1 MPGIARK
8 SKRRQTRSRSW
19 NDVAELTSTGT
30 FMERF
35 GHFAHRTRTS
45 IFLLLLLAFVALWLR
60 SLPEPEPVSTTSL
73 LRSYLSRFNAHNGMV
88 RYRIRSLSVPDSH
101 LIAAFAAIRS
111 VNPAIPDSALPAFQR
126 SQFENDLLIY
136 NALQEGSLETT
147 AAQLYMETALRQAAA
162 EYVVLATMK
171 SDEHMN
177 DFIVDDAEVRAI
189 YRKNRDRYTKAGIQR
204 DVALQSI
211 RTALQNEYI
220 QKRNETIAVKRAQ
233 MTRQIQEAVG
243 ASYRGESR

>member
-1 MPGIARK
+1 MPGIAGK
-8 SKRRQTRSRSW
+8 SKRRQTPGRSW
-19 NDVAELTSTGT
+19 NDVAKIATTGT

-35 GHFAHRTRTS
+35 GHFAHRTKTS

-73 LRSYLSRFNAHNGMV
+73 LRSYLSRFNAHNAMV

-111 VNPAIPDSALPAFQR
+111 VNPAVPDNALSDFQR

-136 NALQEGSLETT
+136 KALQEGSLETT

-162 EYVVLATMK
+162 EYVVLAAINSEK
-171 SDEHMN
+171 NSIRFAVDET
-177 DFIVDDAEVRAI
+177 EVRTI
-189 YRKNRDRYTKAGIQR
+189 YRKNRDRYAKAGIER